1 MNLMTLNNSLSLT
14 QFCSSIQLPTNDD
27 KRWNDYYNRQSK
39 LNLKKSFLEYIFTK
53 TKSNLYKIII

>member
-39 LNLKKSFLEYIFTK
+39 LNLKKSF
-53 TKSNLYKIII
+53 S